1 MDCSHHDPIVKFYWR
16 FLSARAEANRLRRIA
31 DGYLTRLGCK
41 SEQYRQA
48 EIPADEARAREDAI
62 RDELLATPASSPAGL
77 LLLVAVLYDVQ
88 CFGGAE
94 PDLPGFRNLIAGIR
108 QLCPAE
114 DLAAAERLLALDVV
128 EVAEGWPRALVTG
141 AAAA

>member
-1 MDCSHHDPIVKFYWR
+1 MDGSHHDPIVTLYWR
-16 FLSARAEANRLRRIA
+16 FLSTRAEANRLRRIA

-41 SEQYRQA
+41 LEQYRQA
-48 EIPADEARAREDAI
+48 VIPADKARACEDAI
-62 RDELLATPASSPAGL
+62 RDELLATPASSLAGL
-77 LLLVAVLYDVQ
+77 LLLAAVLYDVR
-88 CFGGAE
+88 CFGGDE
-94 PDLPGFRNLIAGIR
+94 PALPGFQNLIAGIR

-114 DLAAAERLLALDVV
+114 DLAVAERLLVLDVV